1 MAVPNIKVAF
11 WLVFYLLCSST
22 MLIVNKLAVVALPL
36 PNLLLLAQV
45 FASVVLVVLAHF
57 TKLTTVDFNNW
68 SKAWEWRYVM
78 FWWLMPMIT
87 NMMALKVVTVET
99 VIIFRTLSVFAVA
112 GGDYFFFGK
121 KFSIIQISG
130 MILIFVGSVV
140 YSSADVNYDAYG
152 YFWAFLYFG
161 ATVVNSLYVKMVF
174 DKMTSMSNVEKMY
187 YQNLVAVPA
196 LLVLSLIADPLDKL
210 GAAVEDMSLSG
221 VTAVVLSCFMGTMI
235 SLAGTF
241 LRDLVSPTSFNIA
254 GNSNKFATVLFSA
267 VLLQAQNT
275 STALMG
281 LVIALIGG
289 ATYALA
295 PGPKKIPEQ
304 AQEASNNDVETND
317 DTERESK

>member
-1 MAVPNIKVAF
+1 
-11 WLVFYLLCSST
+11 
-22 MLIVNKLAVVALPL
+22 MLIVNKMAVAAFPL

-45 FASVVLVVLAHF
+45 FASVVLVVAANLLQF
-57 TKLTTVDFNNW
+57 TTVDFNNW
-68 SKAWEWRYVM
+68 KKAWEWRYVM

-99 VIIFRTLSVFAVA
+99 VIVFRTLSVFAVA

-121 KFSIIQISG
+121 RFSTMQIMG
-130 MILIFVGSVV
+130 MCLIFAGSVV
-140 YSSADVNYDAYG
+140 YSSADVNYDPYG
-152 YFWAFLYFG
+152 YFWAFMYFV

-196 LLVLSLIADPLDKL
+196 LLVLALAMDGVDRLSDVISNMSFGGIA
-210 GAAVEDMSLSG
+210 
-221 VTAVVLSCFMGTMI
+221 AVVLSCFMGTMI

-241 LRDLVSPTSFNIA
+241 LRDLVSATSFNIA

-267 VLLQAQNT
+267 ILLQSENSAV
-275 STALMG
+275 ALLG
-281 LVIALIGG
+281 LIVALIGG

-295 PGPKKIPEQ
+295 PSPPRTDPSV
-304 AQEASNNDVETND
+304 EAKQSHDE
-317 DTERESK
+317 ESAESVNTTKGEE